1 MMIEEIKN
9 ISSSRRDLRNFGLVV
24 GGVLAAIGLL
34 LLIRH
39 RPAWPW
45 LLWPGLGLAALG
57 LIVPGV
63 LKPLQ
68 KVWMAMAVVIGW
80 VMTRVIIGALFY
92 LVVTPISIAS
102 RLMGKRWLALAP
114 DRQKD
119 TYWIKKDNT
128 KKAAKDHELQY

>member
-1 MMIEEIKN
+1 MIIEEIRN
-9 ISSSRRDLRNFGLVV
+9 ISSTRRDLRNFGLVV

-39 RPAWPW
+39 RPAWPY

-57 LIVPGV
+57 LLVPSV

-68 KVWMAMAVVIGW
+68 KAWMAMAVVIGW
-80 VMTRVIIGALFY
+80 VMTRVILGVLFY
-92 LVVTPISIAS
+92 LVITPISIAS
-102 RLMGKRWLALAP
+102 RLMRKRWLALAP
-114 DRQKD
+114 EGQKD

-128 KKAAKDHELQY
+128 NKAAKDHELQY